1 MIALR
6 RFMPLL
12 LALTLAACGGSGKS
26 SNDPIEIASDP
37 SALTNDNR
45 PVHNVYFDA
54 EGFAPFVMS
63 DADNRPSGFGIE
75 LVQAIADKQ
84 GFRPNFIPHAFSTM
98 LQDVGKGKGADLA
111 IAAITITDERKAI
124 VDFANPHFETSMGLL
139 VPANSPIT
147 SVSGVKGRNI
157 ATVAGTVGETELA
170 KLQAG
175 DGTMIHSPSAWA
187 ATRQVMRKEADGVFA
202 DFGSLNYYANTYK
215 DQKLR
220 VITDADSPKDYY
232 AIAVKKGDPELVKKI
247 NRGLDQIKAD
257 GTYDKIYQKWFAA
270 APDKP
275 APAQAE

>member
-175 DGTMIHSPSAWA
+175 DGTIIHSPSAWA

-202 DFGSLNYYANTYK
+202 DFGPLNYYANTYK

-247 NRGLDQIKAD
+247 NLGLDQIKAD